1 VLALVDSYTVIKFF
15 HILLAIIW
23 IGGGTMLTILAE
35 LTRRSNEPGAM
46 ARLAY
51 QIDWISKRVLVP
63 SAVIVFGLGFWLV
76 HKGQWSYNHFW
87 IVWAIAA
94 FVVSFLVGAL
104 FLGPQSGRVGKLIQA
119 EGPDS
124 PQVATQIGLLVN
136 VARLDL
142 LLLASIVFMMVT
154 KVGQ

>member
-1 VLALVDSYTVIKFF
+1 MLAAVDSYTLIKFF
-15 HILLAIIW
+15 HVLLSIVW

-35 LTRRSNEPGAM
+35 LTRRSHEPGAM
-46 ARLAY
+46 ARLAR
-51 QIDWISKRVLVP
+51 QIDWLSTRIFVP
-63 SAVIVFGLGFWLV
+63 SALIVFGLGFWLV
-76 HKGQWSYNHFW
+76 EKGQWGYDHFW
-87 IVWAIAA
+87 IIWAIVA

-104 FLGPQSGRVGKLIQA
+104 FLGPRSGRVGKLIQS

-124 PQVATQIGLLVN
+124 PQVLKQIDVLVN

-154 KVGQ
+154 KVGE